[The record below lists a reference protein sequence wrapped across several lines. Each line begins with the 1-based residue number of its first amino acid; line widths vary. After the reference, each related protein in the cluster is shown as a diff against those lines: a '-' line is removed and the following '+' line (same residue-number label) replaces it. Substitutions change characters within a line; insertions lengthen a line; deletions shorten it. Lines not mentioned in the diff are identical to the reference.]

1 MKLLKIFIIPVAA
14 TLFGCTHYP
23 IYDLPQPVSM
33 QSILLITDWTN
44 RGSDIDIPASY
55 TVKIGDSSTILSGTT
70 NSVENLFADAGQY
83 TVNVWNTVDHITVS
97 DSTAAADYKAGDL
110 GWLFTGKQEVTIK
123 KDSDYSITVPMQQQ
137 VRQLTLKLEVTG
149 DAKDRL
155 KNINASLSGVAG
167 TLNIDNGTH
176 GAPADVALTFS
187 EDPSDGA
194 WKATIRLLGM
204 TDKAQTLTLALSFSG
219 GDSSPYILNS
229 DMSSLLAGFNEDK
242 KTPLTLSAR
251 LVATS
256 ADAEFAATISNWIR
270 GDASTGIAE

>member
-14 TLFGCTHYP
+14 ALFGCTDYP
-23 IYDLPQPVSM
+23 IYDLAQPVSKK
-33 QSILLITDWTN
+33 SILLITDWTN
-44 RGSDIDIPASY
+44 RGSNIDIPTSY
-55 TVKIGDSSTILSGTT
+55 TVKIGDSSTTLSGTT

-83 TVNVWNTVDHITVS
+83 TINVWNTVDNITVS
-97 DSTAAADYKAGDL
+97 DKTATADYKAGEL
-110 GWLFTGKQEVTIK
+110 GWFFTGKQEVTIK

-137 VRQLTLKLEVTG
+137 VRQLTLKLDITG
-149 DAKDRL
+149 DAKDYL
-155 KNINASLSGVAG
+155 KSINASLSGVAG

-176 GAPADVALTFS
+176 GTPADVALTFY
-187 EDPSDGA
+187 EDPSDGTR
-194 WKATIRLLGM
+194 KATIRLLGM

-242 KTPLTLSAR
+242 KTPLTLSTR
-251 LVATS
+251 LVATL
-256 ADAEFAATISNWIR
+256 ADEEFTATISNWIP